1 MLVLEVSPNDS
12 PACIH
17 TYAHAGRFWFAS
29 DFTDFYGLFSSIM
42 EITDDDGRCNNSAPP
57 HNMVASLK
65 IFQNLIQNLSV
76 GDSSCQIFIQIFVR
90 F

>member
-1 MLVLEVSPNDS
+1 MYTYVCARGTLLV
-12 PACIH
+12 CIGL
-17 TYAHAGRFWFAS
+17 YGL
-29 DFTDFYGLFSSIM
+29 YGLFSSIM